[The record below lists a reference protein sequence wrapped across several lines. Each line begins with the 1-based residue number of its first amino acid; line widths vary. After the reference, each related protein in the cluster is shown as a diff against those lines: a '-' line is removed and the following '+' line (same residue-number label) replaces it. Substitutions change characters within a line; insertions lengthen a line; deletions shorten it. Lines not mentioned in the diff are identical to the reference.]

1 MRSTSA
7 ELRKPS
13 PLRERG
19 NLAAESCIQP
29 AVQMRLR
36 QADKIREIGSALAD
50 EGILTLD
57 SQARALGLSRSTTW
71 TILKA
76 SHKSSGL
83 SAALIARMLAH
94 PNLLPAVRR
103 KIFEYIKEKKAGLYG
118 DTPARL
124 RKFSA
129 RLSLAHLKCKV

>member
-13 PLRERG
+13 PLLERG
-19 NLAAESCIQP
+19 KPATAGCTQP

-36 QADKIREIGSALAD
+36 QANKIREIGRVLAD
-50 EGILTLD
+50 EGIFTLD

-76 SHKSSGL
+76 THKSSGL
-83 SAALIARMLAH
+83 SVALIARMLAR
-94 PNLLPAVRR
+94 PNLSPSVRR
-103 KIFEYIKEKKAGLYG
+103 KIFEYIKEKRAGQYG

-124 RKFSA
+124 RRFSA
-129 RLSLAHLKCKV
+129 RLLLAQLKV